1 MRKIIFLVIFLSF
14 VSLIN
19 ASFLIDVYHQDYGYI
34 DRTVLVFDSKPNY
47 SVLKHQDDIQI
58 NIMNCRKDATIQN
71 IQIPNNK
78 VLKAFDYLVSKDK
91 VMVVIIVNQT
101 QQLISGEPY
110 KVELYELSGEFYK
123 LVLDVFAI
131 TNPKTLEEVRSFANF
146 YETIGKTELANEYYT
161 IASELKSVQ
170 SMQTVTDSTIKIQEP
185 KNIVKKT
192 LQSLTFFKSLKN
204 TLNTKAV
211 IILAVG
217 IVLFIILIVII
228 LKAVKKKEPKPDF
241 EDKSQRSTRGFG
253 DNEFQKKMVLKL
265 AAQEW
270 ESEAIAMEL
279 NLPLD
284 DVHRMRGSDIDD
296 ELERF

>member
-1 MRKIIFLVIFLSF
+1 MRKIIFLVFFLSF

-19 ASFLIDVYHQDYGYI
+19 ASFLIDVYHKDYGYI

-71 IQIPNNK
+71 IQIPNSN
-78 VLKAFDYLVSKDK
+78 VLKAFDFLISKDK
-91 VMVVIIVNQT
+91 VMVVITINQT

-110 KVELYELSGEFYK
+110 NVELYELSGDFFK

-131 TNPKTLEEVRSFANF
+131 NNPKTLDEVRSFADF
-146 YETIGKTELANEYYT
+146 YQTIGKTELADEYYT
-161 IASELKSVQ
+161 IASDMKTIQ
-170 SMQTVTDSTIKIQEP
+170 QTQTVSDSVIKTQKP
-185 KNIVKKT
+185 KNKFKKT
-192 LQSLTFFKSLKN
+192 LQIPSFLENLKN
-204 TLNTKAV
+204 ILSINII

-217 IVLFIILIVII
+217 IIFIIVLIVII
-228 LKAVKKKEPKPDF
+228 SKVVKKKEPKSDF

-265 AAQEW
+265 AEQDW